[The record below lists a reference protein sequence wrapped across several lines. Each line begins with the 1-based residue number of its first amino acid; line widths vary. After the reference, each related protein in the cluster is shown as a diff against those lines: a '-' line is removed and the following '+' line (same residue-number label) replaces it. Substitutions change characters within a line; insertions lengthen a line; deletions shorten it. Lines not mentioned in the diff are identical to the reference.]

1 MPTPHAI
8 VVMGISGCGKTTLG
22 KGIAQ
27 ALGYKFIEGDD
38 LHPQDNVSK
47 MSAGIALTDEDRW
60 PWLER
65 VAQAL
70 DRASPDNGCVVSCSA
85 LRHSYRQMLR
95 SRCGTP
101 IVFVFPELSPD
112 LARARLQRRP
122 NHYMPASL
130 VDSQFATLEP
140 PGPEE
145 IVLRIDAMRS
155 TRACL
160 RYALANLSP
169 QTADL
174 LIQPPQ
180 ATL

>member
-22 KGIAQ
+22 RGIAQ
-27 ALGYKFIEGDD
+27 ALGYRLIEGDD
-38 LHPQDNVSK
+38 LHPQVNVSK

-65 VAQAL
+65 IAQAL
-70 DRASPDNGCVVSCSA
+70 DRASPDEGCVVSCSA
-85 LRHSYRQMLR
+85 LRQSYRRMLR
-95 SRCGTP
+95 SCCRTP

-112 LARARLQRRP
+112 VARARLQKRP

-145 IVLRIDAMRS
+145 SVVRIDGMRS
-155 TRACL
+155 TDACL
-160 RYALANLSP
+160 SHALANLSP
-169 QTADL
+169 Q
-174 LIQPPQ
+174 PQ
-180 ATL
+180 TP